1 MELDLSFLS
10 FFPFVLMLAFVD
22 VAVLLE
28 NLLSPQSVAVKTP
41 LIIPSCHALG
51 ALRLQRG

>member
-1 MELDLSFLS
+1 
-10 FFPFVLMLAFVD
+10 MLAYVD
-22 VAVLLE
+22 VVVLLE

>member
-1 MELDLSFLS
+1 MELDLSLDI
-10 FFPFVLMLAFVD
+10 FFAFVLMLDFVD

-28 NLLSPQSVAVKTP
+28 NLPSPQSIAVKTP